1 MQRRLLFNQLDVC
14 WLLLLLQHL
23 LGSFAQ
29 RELVPL
35 LSAEADA

>member
-14 WLLLLLQHL
+14 WLLLLQHL